1 MNNFTSNITQC
12 LLDNIGPNL
21 ETAIKECI
29 REMLEEAF
37 NEMMKIELTSFLE
50 YEPYQRN
57 DSEDS
62 RNGYSDKTLNTSF
75 GPINLK
81 IPRDRLSKYSTA
93 LVNKYQRHD
102 GTTEDTILKLFHSGL
117 TNSEIS
123 DIVEALYSKK
133 YSKTTVSN
141 ITKLVTDNVEAFKKR
156 SLHQHYAV
164 IYVDATYTPI
174 RRKTVDKEGL
184 SIAIGITPEGYKE
197 VLGYVISPQ
206 ESATIWDELLYDI
219 KQRGVQTVNLFV
231 TDGLSG
237 MVQAIEKNFPMARI
251 QRCLVHVQRN
261 IYAKA
266 RVKDRKEVMEDF
278 KAVYNAK
285 DLDEA
290 KQHLSSFKEKWS
302 KNYRNII
309 KSITDSEEYL
319 LTFYSFPKS
328 CWKSVYTT
336 NIIEGFNK
344 QIKRMIRHKEQFPD
358 PESLERFIVSIFND
372 YNEKFMFRAHKG
384 FVNTSE
390 QWVTGSAH

>member
-21 ETAIKECI
+21 ETALRECV
-29 REMLEEAF
+29 RAMLEEAF

-50 YEPYQRN
+50 YEPYERN
-57 DSEDS
+57 DNDDC
-62 RNGYSDKTLNTSF
+62 RNGYSDKILNTSF
-75 GPINLK
+75 GPIHLK

-141 ITKLVTDNVEAFKKR
+141 ITKLVTDNVEAFKRR

-237 MVQAIEKNFPMARI
+237 MVQAIERNFPMAKI

-290 KQHLSSFKEKWS
+290 KQQLSSFKEKWS
-302 KNYRNII
+302 KNYKNIV

-328 CWKSVYTT
+328 CWKSIYTT

-344 QIKRMIRHKEQFPD
+344 QIKRMIKHKEQFPD

-390 QWVTGSAH
+390 QWATGLSH

>member
-21 ETAIKECI
+21 ETALRECV
-29 REMLEEAF
+29 RAMLEEAF

-50 YEPYQRN
+50 YEPYERN
-57 DSEDS
+57 DNEDS

-75 GPINLK
+75 GQINLK

-141 ITKLVTDNVEAFKKR
+141 ITKLVTDNVEAFKRR

-237 MVQAIEKNFPMARI
+237 MVQAIERNFPMAKI

-290 KQHLSSFKEKWS
+290 KQQLSSFKEKWS
-302 KNYRNII
+302 KNYKNIV
-309 KSITDSEEYL
+309 KSVTDSEEYL

-328 CWKSVYTT
+328 CWKSIYTT

-344 QIKRMIRHKEQFPD
+344 QIKRMIKHKEQFPD

-372 YNEKFMFRAHKG
+372 YNEKFMFRAHRG
-384 FVNTSE
+384 FLNTSE
-390 QWVTGSAH
+390 QWAFV